1 MDSKRTTASLAA
13 AIFALAAFGAS
24 AGDETALWQGRIDA
38 AHAAGGGA
46 VSLPAGR
53 HEVGQLDLK
62 SGVEL
67 RLEKGAVIDAT
78 TVRSAY
84 PSFTLPFSE
93 GDWMAVVLA
102 TNAHDVAITGEGEIR
117 GNGRAWV
124 DLVAKAT
131 YSEGFRPRGLL
142 FSDCRNVRLSGFK
155 LVDAACWG
163 IVLKRCDGVVARHV
177 TVDSHC
183 SSNNDGFD
191 IEAKNAL
198 FEDCDIDSGDDGIVL
213 KSNDPGFTVE
223 NVVVR
228 RCVSRSTCNALKL
241 GTASHGTMRNILFED
256 CKTELCRRSMTNPRT
271 GLEWFARFRKT
282 WQNSSDNLAGLSA
295 LAIEC
300 VDGGVVEDVTVR
312 RCTLD
317 GACVPIFIRGGER
330 YGRKCGIPA
339 NDKWILRNIL
349 IEKVTG
355 RAESSV
361 ASSITGA
368 GRCRPAGITLRDVR
382 LVCKGAGN
390 DYKPTP
396 VPEAAGDYPESN
408 MFRQMLP
415 AWGLYARH
423 VDGLKLEKSAF
434 ELHGED
440 SRERLVTED
449 AAFFEGGCSVHD
461 SRKFGTISPVN
472 KFVQCNE

>member
-1 MDSKRTTASLAA
+1 MDSKRTTARMAA

-24 AGDETALWQGRIDA
+24 AEDETALWQERINEA
-38 AHAAGGGA
+38 CAAGGGV
-46 VSLPAGR
+46 VSIPAGR

-67 RLEKGAVIDAT
+67 RLEKGAVLDAT

-93 GDWMAVVLA
+93 GDWMAVVIA

-117 GNGRAWV
+117 GNGRSWV
-124 DLVAKAT
+124 ELVAKAA
-131 YSEGFRPRGLL
+131 YSEGLRPRGLL
-142 FSDCRNVRLSGFK
+142 FADCRNVRLSGFN

-163 IVLKRCDGVVARHV
+163 IVLKRCDGVVARRV
-177 TVDSHC
+177 TIDSHC
-183 SSNNDGFD
+183 SANNDGFD
-191 IEAKNAL
+191 IEAKNVL
-198 FEDCDIDSGDDGIVL
+198 IEDCDIDAGDDGIVL
-213 KSNDPGFTVE
+213 KSNDPGYTVE

-228 RCVSRSTCNALKL
+228 RCLSRSTCNALKL
-241 GTASHGTMRNILFED
+241 GTASHGVMRKILFED
-256 CKTELCRRSMTNPRT
+256 CRTELCRRSMIDPRK
-271 GLEWFARFRKT
+271 GREWFASWRKT
-282 WQNSSDNLAGLSA
+282 WHNSSDNLAGLSA

-300 VDGGVVEDVTVR
+300 VDGGIVENVTVR

-330 YGRKCGIPA
+330 YGRKCGTPPG
-339 NDKWILRNIL
+339 DKWILKDIL

-368 GRCRPAGITLRDVR
+368 GRCRPAGITLRAVR

-396 VPEAAGDYPESN
+396 VPEAAGVYPESN

-415 AWGLYARH
+415 AWGLYVRH
-423 VDGLKLEKSAF
+423 VDGLKLEKVAL
-434 ELHGED
+434 ELQGED
-440 SRERLVTED
+440 NRERLVTED
-449 AAFFEGGCSVHD
+449 VEDF
-461 SRKFGTISPVN
+461 P
-472 KFVQCNE
+472 